1 MNRSRMPWTRTS
13 SLSGRHSRRGADGTA
28 RSGMEMSVRSTALA
42 SIVVG
47 VVVERRKARSP
58 WLDFLWRPVSVL
70 AGTPSAVPW
79 TRIGEEGN
87 AAIFYAGEAAIELP
101 RTETANYRQ
110 NLASGTPMLWVV
122 LRPRL
127 ANSASA
133 AFDILT
139 VTADPS
145 EGEALTDA
153 GNDLVA
159 TVPMPVSIIETIDG
173 FIAEHHVERPFQKRQ
188 RDRGE
193 PQIPGDRAADKR
205 NRK

>member
-1 MNRSRMPWTRTS
+1 
-13 SLSGRHSRRGADGTA
+13 
-28 RSGMEMSVRSTALA
+28 VRSTALVR
-42 SIVVG
+42 IVVG
-47 VVVERRKARSP
+47 LVVERRKARSP

-70 AGTPSAVPW
+70 VGTPSAIPW
-79 TRIGEEGN
+79 TRIGEE
-87 AAIFYAGEAAIELP
+87 ADATTFYAGEATIELH

-110 NLASGTPMLWVV
+110 NLSSGMPALWVV
-122 LRPRL
+122 LRPIT
-127 ANSASA
+127 ANSTSP

-159 TVPMPVSIIETIDG
+159 SVPMPAAIVGAIDG
-173 FIAEHHVERPFQKRQ
+173 FIAEHHIERPFNKRQ
-188 RDRGE
+188 RDRAG
-193 PQIPGDRAADKR
+193 PQTPGRCNQDGV

>member
-1 MNRSRMPWTRTS
+1 
-13 SLSGRHSRRGADGTA
+13 
-28 RSGMEMSVRSTALA
+28 
-42 SIVVG
+42 
-47 VVVERRKARSP
+47 
-58 WLDFLWRPVSVL
+58 
-70 AGTPSAVPW
+70 
-79 TRIGEEGN
+79 
-87 AAIFYAGEAAIELP
+87 
-101 RTETANYRQ
+101 
-110 NLASGTPMLWVV
+110 LWVV

-159 TVPMPVSIIETIDG
+159 TVPMPVSIIETIES

-193 PQIPGDRAADKR
+193 PQTPGDRAADKR

>member
-1 MNRSRMPWTRTS
+1 
-13 SLSGRHSRRGADGTA
+13 
-28 RSGMEMSVRSTALA
+28 
-42 SIVVG
+42 VVG

-79 TRIGEEGN
+79 TRIGEEAN
-87 AAIFYAGEAAIELP
+87 ATIFYAGEAAIELH

-193 PQIPGDRAADKR
+193 PQIPGDHAAERR